1 MGFFPGASTAGDT
14 GLTLVWGTKILHAA
28 VQPQKVKKKTQIL
41 NCGLLHMVTYIN

>member
-1 MGFFPGASTAGDT
+1 MGFFPGPSTTGNM

-28 VQPQKVKKKTQIL
+28 VQSQKNFKKTQIP